1 MLGKFSLSRLV
12 YIMALAAGI
21 AYMTNIHFIKT
32 GVGDRIIHGF
42 VESHEAFYLGKWSEV
57 ETNPNEG
64 SPEALGCVAGIF
76 MILVELVFGACL
88 INHIWHLTKFNE

>member
-32 GVGDRIIHGF
+32 GVGDRIIHGA
-42 VESHEAFYLGKWSEV
+42 S
-57 ETNPNEG
+57 
-64 SPEALGCVAGIF
+64 
-76 MILVELVFGACL
+76 LVDRG
-88 INHIWHLTKFNE
+88 